1 MGELS
6 KSSTRAAPCH
16 CNALERIYRYLRQ
29 KKSDGIVFWRKEPH
43 VDLPH
48 IPLTCRPLVTGDL
61 DVPYPAAIDQ
71 LVGYLDAA
79 HGTCVRTR
87 RSMGA
92 EVFCLAGAAIMYR
105 AKWIVVICTSSTEAE
120 FVVCVRGGKNA
131 RYLRSILNEPG
142 VIQTGP
148 TLLNVDNIAA
158 IMMDNAGKPTERS
171 RHIDI
176 QLFALL
182 TCVKAGDILLS
193 HIKGT
198 DNPSVAL
205 TKALGWVIH
214 HRHCYRMMGLV
225 GSPYSNT
232 TGHLG

>member
-1 MGELS
+1 
-6 KSSTRAAPCH
+6 
-16 CNALERIYRYLRQ
+16 
-29 KKSDGIVFWRKEPH
+29 

-48 IPLTCRPLVTGDL
+48 IPLTCRPLVPGDL

-79 HGTCVRTR
+79 HGRCVRTR
-87 RSMGA
+87 RSMGV

-105 AKWIVVICTSSTEAE
+105 AKWIVVICTSSTDAE

-131 RYLRSILNEPG
+131 RYLRSILNELG

-148 TLLNVDNIAA
+148 TLLNVDSIAA
-158 IMMDNAGKPTERS
+158 IMMATAGKPTERS

-176 QLFALL
+176 QFFALL
-182 TCVKAGDILLS
+182 TWVKAGDILLS
-193 HIKGT
+193 HIKVT
-198 DNPSVAL
+198 DNPSDAL

-214 HRHCYRMMGLV
+214 HRHCYRMMELA
-225 GSPYSNT
+225 GSPYITT
-232 TGHLG
+232 TGHIG